1 MTLLLQLTTKTRMS
15 SIVSKPITVV
25 VDAFIHVD
33 NVVVVVFIVVVI
45 FIVVV
50 GFVVVLGVIF
60 VAVVI
65 IVCPKLNSKFIQ
77 NWVSNR

>member
-45 FIVVV
+45 YVIVVE
-50 GFVVVLGVIF
+50 
-60 VAVVI
+60 
-65 IVCPKLNSKFIQ
+65 P
-77 NWVSNR
+77 